1 MKVVERELESFAS
14 ELTLFTRLC
23 SCDAA
28 AKVGI
33 ETRDRSEYT
42 SVVGLMVAGLQVHD
56 LDEST
61 WKLKYRLSLV

>member
-1 MKVVERELESFAS
+1 MKVVDRELESFES

-33 ETRDRSEYT
+33 VETSDRSEYT

-56 LDEST
+56 LDESI
-61 WKLKYRLSLV
+61 